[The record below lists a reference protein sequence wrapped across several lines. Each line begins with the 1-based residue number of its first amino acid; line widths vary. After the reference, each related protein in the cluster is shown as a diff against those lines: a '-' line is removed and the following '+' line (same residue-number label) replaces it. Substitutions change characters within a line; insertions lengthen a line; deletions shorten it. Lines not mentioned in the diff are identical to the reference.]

1 MQQDPNLN
9 MSSVRRGNAKDAGPD
24 WKGFD
29 EVEGVGVVQSVYLD
43 TKEQSIQYQ
52 A

>member
-1 MQQDPNLN
+1 MQQDPSLN
-9 MSSVRRGNAKDAGPD
+9 MSSVWRENAKDAGPD

-43 TKEQSIQYQ
+43 TKVQSIQYQ